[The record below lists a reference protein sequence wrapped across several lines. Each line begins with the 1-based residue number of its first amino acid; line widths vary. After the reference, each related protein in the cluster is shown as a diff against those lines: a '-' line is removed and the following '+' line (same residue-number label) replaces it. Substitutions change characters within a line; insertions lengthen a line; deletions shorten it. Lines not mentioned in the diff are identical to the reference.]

1 MIFATS
7 ASLQI
12 LTIVR
17 SATSFLQQAFQSN
30 HRRMLQI
37 RGIQLQPNLCLL
49 CDSSVENMKY
59 LFLHCDFVWHIWSI
73 FGHRLRMVVAKD
85 LEEQLIAW
93 FIIDL
98 WGETQKDI
106 LYATLSSIWVHN
118 VLANGCRIKRRK
130 DLILAIKQFLIP
142 WSRDR
147 ETFSGYSS

>member
-1 MIFATS
+1 
-7 ASLQI
+7 
-12 LTIVR
+12 
-17 SATSFLQQAFQSN
+17 
-30 HRRMLQI
+30 
-37 RGIQLQPNLCLL
+37 
-49 CDSSVENMKY
+49 
-59 LFLHCDFVWHIWSI
+59 
-73 FGHRLRMVVAKD
+73 MVVAKD